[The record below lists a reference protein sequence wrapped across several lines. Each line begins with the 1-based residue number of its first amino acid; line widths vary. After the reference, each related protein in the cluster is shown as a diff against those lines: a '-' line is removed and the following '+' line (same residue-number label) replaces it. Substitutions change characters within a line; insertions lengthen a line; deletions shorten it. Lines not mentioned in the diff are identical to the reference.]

1 MSTYLV
7 AYVVGEYDYV
17 ETKDAYGVSMRVYTP
32 VGKKEH
38 GQFAMDV
45 SNRIKASECQSLLF
59 SIDRQQQRFFLSM
72 PITSTSNI
80 PLPKRIKSLFQIS
93 RWGKEIWLNRSNW
106 VRSFHSR
113 AMENWGVSASAAFVV
128 PTPRDFF

>member
-45 SNRIKASECQSLLF
+45 SNRIKASECESLLF
-59 SIDRQQQRFFLSM
+59 SVDRQQQRYFLSM

-80 PLPKRIKSLFQIS
+80 PLPKPIKSLFQIS
-93 RWGKEIWLNRSNW
+93 RWGKE
-106 VRSFHSR
+106 
-113 AMENWGVSASAAFVV
+113 
-128 PTPRDFF
+128 T

>member
-45 SNRIKASECQSLLF
+45 RLGMKASECQSLLLRL
-59 SIDRQQQRFFLSM
+59 IDSSKGPSFLCR
-72 PITSTSNI
+72 
-80 PLPKRIKSLFQIS
+80 LLQHQIS
-93 RWGKEIWLNRSNW
+93 HCQSRSNRYFGFRDG
-106 VRSFHSR
+106 VRRFGCTGR
-113 AMENWGVSASAAFVV
+113 LEFDLLVLEPWKTGV
-128 PTPRDFF
+128 